1 MIVGLGN
8 PGKKYDNTRHNVGF
22 ELIDELAHRWQ
33 VTGWREKHQAKLA
46 EANYAGEKV
55 LLLAPQTFMNLSG
68 VSVRLA
74 SDFFKLPMAELLVVC
89 DDFNLPLGSL
99 RTRAKGSAGGQN
111 GLDNVIQQMGT
122 QDVARLRIGVGP
134 VPERWST
141 VDFVLGKFSRS
152 ERELADQIIRRA
164 AEAVECWI
172 TEGLGP
178 TMNKFN

>member
-22 ELIDELAHRWQ
+22 ELIDELARRWQ
-33 VTGWREKHQAKLA
+33 VDGWREKHQAKLA
-46 EANYAGEKV
+46 EAGHAGEKM
-55 LLLAPQTFMNLSG
+55 LLLVPQTFMNLSG

-74 SDFFKLPMAELLVVC
+74 CDFYKLPVGEVLVVC
-89 DDFNLPLGSL
+89 DDFHLSLGVL

-122 QDVARLRIGVGP
+122 QEIARLRIGVGP

-141 VDFVLGKFSRS
+141 VDFVLGKFTRS
-152 ERELADQIIRRA
+152 ERELADQAISRA
-164 AEAVECWI
+164 ADAAECWI
-172 TEGLGP
+172 AEGLAP